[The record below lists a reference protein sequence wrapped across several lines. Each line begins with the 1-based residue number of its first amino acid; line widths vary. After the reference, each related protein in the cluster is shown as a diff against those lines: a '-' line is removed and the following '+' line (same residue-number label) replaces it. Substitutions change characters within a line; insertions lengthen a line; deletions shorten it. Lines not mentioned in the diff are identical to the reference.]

1 MKKLVNE
8 SIKLEPV
15 SRVIFILFFI
25 FLNTLSAKT
34 IQQDSVSVVFDDSHI
49 LEKSFSEDLSQ
60 KYSGKDY
67 NYDRNDGEAQNLLGR
82 AISWFFQQLEK
93 LFGVD
98 VSPEVR
104 SVVEFLV
111 YLLLTVFIGYF
122 IIKLLLGNRAS
133 SFFTRKSAVV
143 NPLTIDEEHIENI
156 NLDTFI
162 SDALA
167 QKNYRLAIRYMY
179 LKALKELSFNNIIS
193 WHFEKTNSDYHN
205 EIEDPILKDDFK
217 KVSYLYDYVWYGEFH
232 LDEIGFINA
241 QKDFERL
248 TNQLKNAG

>member
-1 MKKLVNE
+1 VNRLV
-8 SIKLEPV
+8 
-15 SRVIFILFFI
+15 FILFFI
-25 FLNTLSAKT
+25 FLNISSAQT
-34 IQQDSVSVVFDDSHI
+34 IQQDSITVVLDDGPI
-49 LEKSFSEDLSQ
+49 TEKSFSEGLSQ
-60 KYSGKDY
+60 KYSGEDFNY
-67 NYDRNDGEAQNLLGR
+67 NESDGEAQNLLGR
-82 AISWFFQQLEK
+82 AITWFFQQLEK
-93 LFGVD
+93 LFGID
-98 VSPEVR
+98 LSPEVR

-122 IIKLLLGNRAS
+122 IIKLLLGNKAS
-133 SFFTRKSAVV
+133 SFFTRKTATV

-193 WHFEKTNSDYHN
+193 WHFEKTNNDYHN
-205 EIEDPILKDDFK
+205 EIKDPLLKDNFK
-217 KVSYLYDYVWYGEFH
+217 KVSYLYDYVWYGEFD

-248 TNQLKNAG
+248 SKKLKNAG

>member
-1 MKKLVNE
+1 M
-8 SIKLEPV
+8 
-15 SRVIFILFFI
+15 SRVVFILFFI
-25 FLNTLSAKT
+25 FLNTLSAQT
-34 IQQDSVSVVFDDSHI
+34 IQQDSVTVVLDDGPI
-49 LEKSFSEDLSQ
+49 VEKGFSEDLSQ
-60 KYSGKDY
+60 KYSGEDFNY
-67 NYDRNDGEAQNLLGR
+67 NENEEEAQNLLGR

-98 VSPEVR
+98 ISPELLD
-104 SVVEFLV
+104 VVEFLV

-122 IIKLLLGNRAS
+122 IIKLLLGQNTS
-133 SFFTRKSAVV
+133 SLFSRKTATV
-143 NPLTIDEEHIENI
+143 NPLTIAEEHIENI

-179 LKALKELSFNNIIS
+179 LKALKELSFHNIIA
-193 WHFEKTNSDYHN
+193 WHFEKTNNDYHN
-205 EIEDPILKDDFK
+205 EIKDPLLKDNFK
-217 KVSYLYDYVWYGEFH
+217 KVSYLYDYVWYGEFD

-248 TNQLKNAG
+248 TNQLKNAR

>member
-1 MKKLVNE
+1 M
-8 SIKLEPV
+8 
-15 SRVIFILFFI
+15 
-25 FLNTLSAKT
+25 SAQT
-34 IQQDSVSVVFDDSHI
+34 IQQDSVTVVFDDSHI
-49 LEKSFSEDLSQ
+49 IEKSFSEDISQ
-60 KYSGKDY
+60 KYNGKDFNY
-67 NYDRNDGEAQNLLGR
+67 NENDGEAQNLLGR

-104 SVVEFLV
+104 GVVEFLV

-122 IIKLLLGNRAS
+122 IIKLLLGNKAS
-133 SFFTRKSAVV
+133 SFFTRKTATV

-205 EIEDPILKDDFK
+205 EIEEPLLKDNFK
-217 KVSYLYDYVWYGEFH
+217 KVSYLYDYVWYGEFD
-232 LDEIGFINA
+232 LDEVGFINA

-248 TNQLKNAG
+248 TKNLENAG

>member
-1 MKKLVNE
+1 M
-8 SIKLEPV
+8 
-15 SRVIFILFFI
+15 
-25 FLNTLSAKT
+25 SAQT

-49 LEKSFSEDLSQ
+49 NLKSFSEDLSQ
-60 KYSGKDY
+60 KYKGKDFNY
-67 NYDRNDGEAQNLLGR
+67 NETDGQAQNLLGR

-98 VSPEVR
+98 LSPEAYDI
-104 SVVEFLV
+104 VEFLV
-111 YLLLTVFIGYF
+111 YLLLTIFIGYF

-133 SFFTRKSAVV
+133 SFFTRKTATV

-167 QKNYRLAIRYMY
+167 QKNYRLALRYMY
-179 LKALKELSFNNIIS
+179 LKALKELSYNNIIS

-205 EIEDPILKDDFK
+205 EIEDPLVKDNFK
-217 KVSYLYDYVWYGEFH
+217 KVSYLYDYVWYGEFD
-232 LDEIGFINA
+232 LDEIGFTNA
-241 QKDFERL
+241 QKEFDRL
-248 TNQLKNAG
+248 TNLLKNAG